1 MNNSILYISFIF
13 HLMISLNA
21 QSSYS
26 LQDVNPNSENYGN
39 FVGTSFFEGKVIMH
53 YFGAFTWGTCT
64 ARFGELN
71 DIYANLKNQGFLV
84 ELIGVSKSSWSAGLV
99 NWVNQ
104 GSASICVDDAPY
116 PVWDSWEATQRDL
129 FITDKNGNIVFRQNI
144 TAGIPDD
151 IINIIFS
158 YLSFEED
165 ILPNNPILEQNY
177 PNPFNPITSI
187 NYEVT
192 VQGAVSITVHNT
204 SGELVKT
211 LIEKSQTIGSKSI
224 KWNATDNK
232 GRPVSGGLYLYTIQM
247 GNFRSTK
254 KMILLK

>member
-1 MNNSILYISFIF
+1 M
-13 HLMISLNA
+13 
-21 QSSYS
+21 
-26 LQDVNPNSENYGN
+26 
-39 FVGTSFFEGKVIMH
+39 
-53 YFGAFTWGTCT
+53 
-64 ARFGELN
+64 
-71 DIYANLKNQGFLV
+71 
-84 ELIGVSKSSWSAGLV
+84 
-99 NWVNQ
+99 
-104 GSASICVDDAPY
+104 
-116 PVWDSWEATQRDL
+116 
-129 FITDKNGNIVFRQNI
+129 FRHNI

-151 IINIIFS
+151 ITNIIFS
-158 YLSFEED
+158 YLSLEGD
-165 ILPNNPILEQNY
+165 ILPNNPSLEQNY

-211 LIEKSQTIGSKSI
+211 LIEKSQTIGPKSI
-224 KWNATDNK
+224 KWNATDNR